1 MVWLPI
7 CSRLFRGDLSFF
19 TRRPLFQPTWR
30 PFSHDI
36 NFTGR
41 AQSLPM
47 FSQSLENTLPIALE
61 QLGANSKSQTRKMFD
76 RVDGLWWNSYQ
87 RVPEKFLVLTRDYDT
102 SDNRYPLIPL
112 QMIPTEHL
120 RLSLPNEYRGYVLH
134 QLAQLRL
141 LPTKRWPNCLFRK
154 PIGPSLIFQLYPP
167 KRKNRINSSSD
178 CRFKTT

>member
-1 MVWLPI
+1 MTLI
-7 CSRLFRGDLSFF
+7 L
-19 TRRPLFQPTWR
+19 Q
-30 PFSHDI
+30 
-36 NFTGR
+36 GR

-141 LPTKRWPNCLFRK
+141 LPTKKMAQL
-154 PIGPSLIFQLYPP
+154 PIPQTYWTVADFPALSTKAQKQDQQQQRLSF
-167 KRKNRINSSSD
+167 
-178 CRFKTT
+178 